1 MPTPKALSVFIAGD
15 WIELTSVNASG
26 VIVLSKRIVGAWIEL
41 TSVIEAGTI
50 LSSLYLKPVWEICP
64 QWRWCHYPGRYDHS
78 TVEKEKKSSSD
89 TGDNAKIFS
98 PEIPL
103 A

>member
-1 MPTPKALSVFIAGD
+1 V
-15 WIELTSVNASG
+15 TS
-26 VIVLSKRIVGAWIEL
+26 RF
-41 TSVIEAGTI
+41 
-50 LSSLYLKPVWEICP
+50 
-64 QWRWCHYPGRYDHS
+64 PGRYDHS

>member
-1 MPTPKALSVFIAGD
+1 MEVF
-15 WIELTSVNASG
+15 EYLPNLKSQFVTS
-26 VIVLSKRIVGAWIEL
+26 RF
-41 TSVIEAGTI
+41 
-50 LSSLYLKPVWEICP
+50 
-64 QWRWCHYPGRYDHS
+64 PGRYDHC

-98 PEIPL
+98 PEIPQ

>member
-1 MPTPKALSVFIAGD
+1 MVSSSMVIKVDFD
-15 WIELTSVNASG
+15 LTIS
-26 VIVLSKRIVGAWIEL
+26 
-41 TSVIEAGTI
+41 I
-50 LSSLYLKPVWEICP
+50 LAHNLYRLFA
-64 QWRWCHYPGRYDHS
+64 RYDHS

>member
-1 MPTPKALSVFIAGD
+1 MQMAFYGYLPNLMSQFV
-15 WIELTSVNASG
+15 TS
-26 VIVLSKRIVGAWIEL
+26 RF
-41 TSVIEAGTI
+41 
-50 LSSLYLKPVWEICP
+50 
-64 QWRWCHYPGRYDHS
+64 PGRYDHS
-78 TVEKEKKSSSD
+78 TVEKEKKSFSD